1 MPKPLSAFARATL
14 LAALMMLAAIASPG
28 PAEAIKLRWSSGATD
43 LTFSEATRCTL
54 VIQADSAER
63 RLPPEWRLLWSADSA
78 AISPVALQPDDAC
91 AEDVAEVTSVS
102 PPSTAA
108 EIAENLLTA
117 RCCSA
122 SSQPAMTARFVLDL
136 PGGKRGKFRV
146 VALDPTDLDSSRVV
160 QTDVV
165 TFNGGVET
173 SFPPAVLRVS
183 TFHRSTSFQ
192 LNAVGSGLTDARDLA
207 LAASDWSWQ
216 VPLAITSQSD
226 NALLASAALAADVP
240 ASVIRVNGEDGGVAI
255 AGVPSDPPPPP
266 LTLSDPPEGCETR
279 MREVWPDHDPYL
291 IQPKDFAFVP
301 GGWTPAGTYAFHI
314 FYIRQNQYLLSQN
327 TSKNIGHAVSDSL
340 SGWTIIDTTAIEVRP
355 GRFDAG
361 HVWAPTIV
369 RQGVIYNMFYTGV
382 DALGN
387 QRIGRATSTDLVNW
401 AQGDSVLEVSSTLMP
416 WADSSPD
423 SLYGGKMQLRDPFVI
438 EDPNAPG
445 EFLMYYVTV
454 RSDRSPEM
462 VVGIARS
469 DGDLSVWTSAKP
481 IWSTSHSWPNPF
493 GNPPSAFVV
502 ESPHAFFRDG
512 KWWLFSTVNG
522 DSVWSQANTVSPS
535 DTTAT
540 NWSQMQK
547 LWTLVPPLQA
557 PNLYFWHATEYL
569 QISAV
574 NDIEYLAAFNDA
586 NVCISITQM
595 RPTSPQYLFSMGCP
609 SVAEVGDQAVLAGSP
624 RLILTGIRP
633 ARSRVGL
640 RIDLPTRMRVQLA
653 IYDILGRR
661 VRTVADGELPA
672 GGTELSWDGK
682 DASGNAARSGVYF
695 TSLAAAGTRRSV
707 RVPLIR

>member
-1 MPKPLSAFARATL
+1 MFL
-14 LAALMMLAAIASPG
+14 LLIPQTASPLQ
-28 PAEAIKLRWSSGATD
+28 LRWSSGASD

-54 VIQADSAER
+54 VVQADLGES
-63 RLPPEWRLLWSADSA
+63 RLPPEWRLVWTADSA
-78 AISPVALQPDDAC
+78 GINPVPLAPGASC
-91 AEDVAEVTSVS
+91 ADDVAEVTSVS
-102 PPSTAA
+102 LPSTAA

-117 RCCSA
+117 RYCSA
-122 SSQPAMTARFVLDL
+122 SSQPATTAWFVLDL

-146 VALDPTDLDSSRVV
+146 VALDPTDTDSSRVV

-173 SFPPAVLRVS
+173 SFPPVVLRAS
-183 TFHRSTSFQ
+183 TVHRSTTFQ
-192 LNAVGSGLTDARDLA
+192 LQAVGSGLTEARDLA
-207 LAASDWSWQ
+207 LAAPNGSWQ
-216 VPLAITSQSD
+216 VPLAITTQSD
-226 NALLASAALAADVP
+226 NALTASAALAANVP

-255 AGVPSDPPPPP
+255 ADVPSDPPPPP

-314 FYIRQNQYLLSQN
+314 FYIRQNQYLNSNN

-401 AQGDSVLEVSSTLMP
+401 AQGDSVLEVNQTLMP
-416 WADSSPD
+416 WADPSPD
-423 SLYGGKMQLRDPFVI
+423 SVYGGDMQLRDPYVM
-438 EDPNAPG
+438 EDPDAPG
-445 EFLMYYVTV
+445 EYLMYYVTV
-454 RSDRSPEM
+454 PSERTPDM
-462 VVGIARS
+462 VVGVARS
-469 DGDLSVWTSAKP
+469 HGNLNSWGETYP
-481 IWSTSHSWPNPF
+481 LWSTFHRWRNAPY
-493 GNPPSAFVV
+493 VV
-502 ESPHAFFRDG
+502 ESPHAFSRNG
-512 KWWLFSTVNG
+512 NWWLFATING
-522 DSVWSQANTVSPS
+522 DSVWASANSTSPI
-535 DTTAT
+535 DTTTA
-540 NWSQMQK
+540 NWTQAQK

-569 QISAV
+569 QISAL

-595 RPTSPQYLFSMGCP
+595 RPTSAPYLFSMGCP
-609 SVAEVGDQAVLAGSP
+609 SVADVGDHVALAGSP
-624 RLILTGIRP
+624 RLILTGMRP
-633 ARSRVGL
+633 ARARVGL
-640 RIDLPTRMRVQLA
+640 RIDLPSRMRVQLA

-661 VRTVADGELPA
+661 VRTIADGDLPA
-672 GGTELSWDGK
+672 GGTELAWDGK
-682 DASGNAARSGVYF
+682 DASGNTARSGVYF
-695 TSLAAAGTRRSV
+695 ASLAAAGTRRSV
-707 RVPLIR
+707 RVPLLR